1 LFLRWAV
8 GLLAVVAAVASFT
21 IAQGSGRF
29 TTYAGVS
36 GGTLALT
43 IGAGLALVLGGI
55 VSLVGQHS
63 RRVGDLALVAG
74 LLWFAPVFVGWQD
87 APAAIRSGPELAAAF
102 LMPVLVHLVLAWPGG
117 PIRPATERVLV
128 GTLYLGT
135 TIAAIGLALVRDP
148 FFDLRCWAN
157 CGPDAN
163 PFLVRSVPSLA
174 RTLDAAGD
182 WLLAASA
189 VVFVLLSL
197 RRLGVEIGR
206 ARWESIPV
214 ALAGIVLGLTVIGGH
229 VVSLPVPTD
238 RPTLVAAFAIQ
249 GMAVIALGAAIVV
262 GALAARVTR
271 RALAQIVTSLG
282 EAPPPGSLQA
292 ALAHALDDPDLRVVY
307 PVATGFVDA
316 DGKPVLEPAPGSPRA
331 VTALV
336 RDGRRIAVISHASTL
351 AELERE
357 IGAAVRLGIEN
368 ERLRAEVL
376 AHLVEL
382 RASRT
387 RIVETGDAERQRLE
401 RDLHDGAQQRLLALS
416 YDIRR
421 ARAAA
426 EADGDTATSPILAAA
441 VDVATAA
448 LAELRELAHGIY
460 PAILEAAGLASAL
473 ENLADEAALKVDLRA
488 DVERCDGPVENAAY
502 GLVAEALDEAASR
515 GASKATVSAERD
527 SGRLVVTVADD
538 GPPRTS
544 SLVAVAD
551 RIGAV
556 GGQMWL
562 DATEVRAELPCA
574 SL

>member
-1 LFLRWAV
+1 
-8 GLLAVVAAVASFT
+8 
-21 IAQGSGRF
+21 
-29 TTYAGVS
+29 
-36 GGTLALT
+36 
-43 IGAGLALVLGGI
+43 
-55 VSLVGQHS
+55 
-63 RRVGDLALVAG
+63 
-74 LLWFAPVFVGWQD
+74 
-87 APAAIRSGPELAAAF
+87 
-102 LMPVLVHLVLAWPGG
+102 
-117 PIRPATERVLV
+117 
-128 GTLYLGT
+128 
-135 TIAAIGLALVRDP
+135 
-148 FFDLRCWAN
+148 
-157 CGPDAN
+157 
-163 PFLVRSVPSLA
+163 
-174 RTLDAAGD
+174 
-182 WLLAASA
+182 
-189 VVFVLLSL
+189 
-197 RRLGVEIGR
+197 
-206 ARWESIPV
+206 
-214 ALAGIVLGLTVIGGH
+214 
-229 VVSLPVPTD
+229 
-238 RPTLVAAFAIQ
+238 
-249 GMAVIALGAAIVV
+249 
-262 GALAARVTR
+262 
-271 RALAQIVTSLG
+271 VTSLG